1 MGEEQNIVDCFD
13 ARAHARPSAP
23 AVVDD
28 AGTHT
33 MGELR
38 SASVAVAAR
47 LRSQGI
53 QPGDVVGLVGPRGR
67 DVLVGM
73 LAILRV
79 GAAYLPLDLSL
90 PRDRLTM
97 MAERAGCRV
106 VLTATDADELGDVAT
121 VVDVRVPEPSTDD
134 DGVVACPA
142 SADALAYVMFTS
154 GSTGAPKAVGVPHR
168 GVVLL
173 ATASGVFDTGPG
185 RRTMHAS
192 TLSFDA
198 STLEIWPTLL
208 GGGCLVVV
216 DSDMLL
222 APDALAGH
230 LREQGVDTVFLTTS
244 LLHHVARMA
253 PQFFD
258 GLEQVLTGGEALDAE
273 MAAVVAAR
281 AGRLVNCYGPTEST
295 VMATAHVV
303 EEGAAGPVPIGRPL
317 PYVECLIVGPD
328 GRPVATGEEG
338 ELWIGGGGLA
348 TGYLTDPALT
358 ARTFVGPPTGTQTRE
373 QRFYRTGDR
382 VLRRPDGTHEF
393 RGRIDDQLKIR
404 GFRIEPGEVENAL
417 LSITGIQD
425 AAVIAAGENADRR
438 LVAFVVP
445 DEGTRLDTNDIRR
458 KLSTTL
464 PEHMV
469 PAEAHKLS
477 RLPLAVSGKVD
488 RSALRSLAVKPQGPP
503 EDRGTNHASPEDVAR
518 DAWRVTLGVDRLPED
533 QDFFEAGGT
542 SLRAAQLIARVQSA
556 LDLDGDSG
564 YTLIRALL
572 SRPRLTAFTV
582 AVRAVSS
589 GAAAEPRAA
598 DRWRPDVHLP
608 DVPALADIPS
618 RPVKAAGDRVL
629 LTGATGFFGSYLLR
643 ELLAHTDAVVEC
655 VVRAPDAVSAQRRID
670 EAQEKYGHGR
680 LAATERIEAL
690 PADLAAPRLGLGADD
705 FDALARRTRRIYH
718 SAAHVN
724 FVYPYEWLRPANV
737 DGTRTLAELA
747 LRGGRVPVHYVS
759 TIALLSG
766 AGSAGARF
774 ITESDPV
781 DDVERISMGYP
792 ESKWVAEKILER
804 ATQQGVPVSIYRPYE
819 ITGRLGDGWWNT
831 DAAIVAFFKAI
842 VDMGAAP
849 DAALPLD
856 FVPADYLARALVH
869 LAEHTPSAGRTFHL
883 TNPRYG
889 RLSEMVDRLRA
900 HGHQITTIDYD
911 AWVRHLRTFCADR
924 PGHPIVSF
932 LPLFTTL
939 ASDQD
944 ITVKELYFE
953 DLFPAFD
960 RRHTDEGLAGTG
972 IDCPPVD
979 AEMLDAYI
987 DWFHRTGWIAPPM
1000 PPTMDERDQEPARTG
1015 SVRPAGSPARAR

>member
-1 MGEEQNIVDCFD
+1 MSKERNIVECFD
-13 ARAHARPSAP
+13 AQADVRPGAP
-23 AVVDD
+23 AVMDD
-28 AGTHT
+28 TGTHT
-33 MGELR
+33 FGDLR
-38 SASVAVAAR
+38 SASVAAAKH
-47 LRSQGI
+47 LLSQDVRA
-53 QPGDVVGLVGPRGR
+53 GDVVGLVGPRGR

-90 PRDRLTM
+90 PRDRLATM
-97 MAERAGCRV
+97 IEQAGCRV
-106 VLTATDADELGDVAT
+106 VFAATDAESIADLAT
-121 VVDVRVPEPSTDD
+121 VI
-134 DGVVACPA
+134 DGRNFPALSDEAVGPVACPA
-142 SADALAYVMFTS
+142 TADDLAYVMFTS
-154 GSTGAPKAVGVPHR
+154 GSTGVPKAVGIPHR

-173 ATASGVFDTGPG
+173 AMTGGVVETGPG

-208 GGGCLVVV
+208 TGGCLVVV

-222 APDALAGH
+222 APDALARH
-230 LREQGVDTVFLTTS
+230 LREHAVETVFLTTS
-244 LLHHVARMA
+244 LLHHVARTA

-258 GLEQVLTGGEALDAE
+258 GLDQVLTGGEALDGD

-281 AGRLVNCYGPTEST
+281 ARRLVNCYGPTEST

-303 EEGAAGPVPIGRPL
+303 REGATPPVPIGRPL
-317 PYVECLIVGPD
+317 PYVECLVVGSD
-328 GRPVATGEEG
+328 GRAAATGEEG

-348 TGYLTDPALT
+348 TGYLADPALT
-358 ARTFVGPPTGTQTRE
+358 ARRFVSPPAGTPTRE

-382 VLRRPDGTHEF
+382 VRRRPDGAYEF

-404 GFRIEPGEVENAL
+404 GFRIEPGEVEHAL
-417 LSITGIQD
+417 RSATGVQD
-425 AAVIAAGENADRR
+425 AAVLATGEGVDRR
-438 LVAFVVP
+438 LVAVVVP
-445 DEGTRLDTNDIRR
+445 DDSVRLDTIELRR
-458 KLSTTL
+458 RLSTTL
-464 PEHMV
+464 PAHMV
-469 PAEAHKLS
+469 PGEVHELP
-477 RLPLAVSGKVD
+477 RLPLTVSGKVN
-488 RSALRSLAVKPQGPP
+488 RSALRRLAAEHHSPTEEVRAG
-503 EDRGTNHASPEDVAR
+503 DGSPEDVAR
-518 DAWRVTLGVDRLPED
+518 DAWRVTLGLDRLDED

-542 SLRAAQLIARVQSA
+542 SLRAAQLIARVQAA

-572 SRPRLTAFTV
+572 SQPRLTTFT
-582 AVRAVSS
+582 ATVRAVAA
-589 GAAAEPRAA
+589 GAAAAPQAA

-608 DVPALADIPS
+608 DVHTLPDAPA
-618 RPVKAAGDRVL
+618 RPAGHAAGDRVL

-643 ELLAHTDAVVEC
+643 ELLASTDAVVEC
-655 VVRAPDAVSAQRRID
+655 VVRATDTASARRRID

-680 LAATERIEAL
+680 LPATDRIAVL
-690 PADLAAPRLGLGADD
+690 PGDLSAPHLGLAEDD
-705 FDALARRTRRIYH
+705 FDALARRTDRIYH

-747 LRGGRVPVHYVS
+747 LRAGRVPVHYVS

-766 AGSAGARF
+766 AGSAGTRF

-781 DDVERISMGYP
+781 QDVERISMGYP

-804 ATQQGVPVSIYRPYE
+804 AARQGVPVSVYRPYE
-819 ITGRLGDGWWNT
+819 ITGSLADGRWNT

-842 VDMGAAP
+842 VDMGTAP

-869 LAEHTPSAGRTFHL
+869 LAEHTPSADRTFHL

-900 HGHQITTIDYD
+900 HGHPVTTIDYD
-911 AWVRHLRTFCADR
+911 AWVRHLREFCADH

-932 LPLFTTL
+932 LPLFTTP
-939 ASDQD
+939 ASGQD
-944 ITVKELYFE
+944 VTVKELYFE
-953 DLFPAFD
+953 DLFPRFD
-960 RRHTDEGLAGTG
+960 RHHTETGLAGTG

-979 AEMLDAYI
+979 TRMLDSYI
-987 DWFHRTGWIAPPM
+987 DWFHRTGWIAPAASA
-1000 PPTMDERDQEPARTG
+1000 EIAR
-1015 SVRPAGSPARAR
+1015 S